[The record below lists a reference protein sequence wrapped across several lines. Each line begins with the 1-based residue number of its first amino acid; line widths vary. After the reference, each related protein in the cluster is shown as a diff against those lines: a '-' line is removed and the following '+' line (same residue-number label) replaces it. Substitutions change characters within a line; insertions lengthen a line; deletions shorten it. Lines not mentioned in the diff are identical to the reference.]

1 MQKILG
7 LLVILLVVGT
17 GTSVPVSKRSGK
29 VVSLDETIPT
39 EFLQKFQKA
48 ATRGGMLEPGAKVG
62 AKVEAKAEHMPTPT
76 ISSKTAPRSSN
87 PTNPAKELSYKVI
100 QTIKG
105 SYSALGPLQCEST
118 CTVKEPKPTCDWVV
132 PPCALTC
139 AEKCAQGTNEVEL
152 HRQLCVDGCSLF
164 CGVSPESLRK
174 PDPAGATEEM
184 QHREK
189 YAREEK
195 AAQRGKVGMDLA
207 KKGLAGDKIT
217 TQD

>member
-1 MQKILG
+1 MQKIVVFIA
-7 LLVILLVVGT
+7 LLYVGT
-17 GTSVPVSKRSGK
+17 CSSVPISKRAS
-29 VVSLDETIPT
+29 VVSLDETVPT

-48 ATRGGMLEPGAKVG
+48 ASHGGMLEPGAKVEA
-62 AKVEAKAEHMPTPT
+62 AKFNAMPPPVT
-76 ISSKTAPRSSN
+76 SSKTAPRSSN

-132 PPCALTC
+132 PPCALSC
-139 AEKCAQGTNEVEL
+139 AEKCAQGTNEVDL

-164 CGVSPESLRK
+164 CGVTPNARK
-174 PDPAGATEEM
+174 DDTTGATPEM
-184 QHREK
+184 KQREK
-189 YAREEK
+189 AAREEMTSDK
-195 AAQRGKVGMDLA
+195 GKVGLALA
-207 KKGLAGDKIT
+207 KKGMAGDKIT

>member
-1 MQKILG
+1 MG
-7 LLVILLVVGT
+7 LLIGSCS
-17 GTSVPVSKRSGK
+17 SVPVSKQPSR

-39 EFLQKFQKA
+39 EFLQKFHKA
-48 ATRGGMLEPGAKVG
+48 AAHGGMLEPGEKGG
-62 AKVEAKAEHMPTPT
+62 AKEEAKAKTMPMPTPT

-87 PTNPAKELSYKVI
+87 PTNPAKDLSYKVI

-164 CGVSPESLRK
+164 CGVTPESLK
-174 PDPAGATEEM
+174 KKDNAGATEEM
-184 QHREK
+184 THREK
-189 YAREEK
+189 YAREEM

-207 KKGLAGDKIT
+207 KKGMAGDK
-217 TQD
+217 